1 MVIYLLKNKNNTKEI
16 YIGKTKNL
24 RNRIYA
30 HKSCAIRK
38 INRPIYNWINEI
50 GFENL
55 IIETELECSES
66 QADLYEK
73 ETIRKY
79 ENLGYKVLNEQLT
92 KKYCPIENFDNKFIH
107 KKEVWDLYNNSTLS
121 RKEIIRLFNISD
133 SLLSKIIQENKG
145 SNRKNKL
152 YGHYEE
158 IQSDII
164 KGIPIREIARKYEVS
179 KNSISNINKGITS
192 YNPNLSYPLN
202 KEVRESI
209 VKEYQFKKKVQSER
223 HMKV

>member
-24 RNRIYA
+24 KKRIYT
-30 HKSCAIRK
+30 HKSCAVRK
-38 INRPIYNWINEI
+38 VNRPIYNWINKI

-55 IIETELECSES
+55 IIETELECSDS

-73 ETIRKY
+73 ETIKKY

-92 KKYCPIENFDNKFIH
+92 KTYCPIENFDKKFIH
-107 KKEVWDLYNNSTLS
+107 RKEVWDLYSNSTLS
-121 RKEIIRLFNISD
+121 RKEIVRLFNISD

-158 IQSDII
+158 IQSDLM
-164 KGIPIREIARKYEVS
+164 KGVPIREIAREYGVS

-202 KEVRESI
+202 KEIRESI
-209 VKEYQFKKKVQSER
+209 IKKYQFKQTV
-223 HMKV
+223 